1 MRAPDM
7 PHTASNRGRLP
18 ATPDLA
24 LKFRKQQGSPG
35 PRRRGQYL
43 RVLRRYPQ
51 HLPLF
56 VRQEPL
62 LRRCHLPR
70 HPAYLEQRTNHKYS
84 SNENPS
90 QSIKKE
96 SAPPAKSTFGGGGNR
111 SFQEEREE
119 IDFEKTGVFAVVLIE
134 TGAASESKSEEMWI
148 YREALPDCDY
158 TSGKGEG
165 SGRLTRGAFSFA
177 APRNVRVLL
186 PEVSN

>member
-35 PRRRGQYL
+35 PRGRGQYL

-56 VRQEPL
+56 VL
-62 LRRCHLPR
+62 
-70 HPAYLEQRTNHKYS
+70 
-84 SNENPS
+84 
-90 QSIKKE
+90 
-96 SAPPAKSTFGGGGNR
+96 
-111 SFQEEREE
+111 
-119 IDFEKTGVFAVVLIE
+119 VLIE